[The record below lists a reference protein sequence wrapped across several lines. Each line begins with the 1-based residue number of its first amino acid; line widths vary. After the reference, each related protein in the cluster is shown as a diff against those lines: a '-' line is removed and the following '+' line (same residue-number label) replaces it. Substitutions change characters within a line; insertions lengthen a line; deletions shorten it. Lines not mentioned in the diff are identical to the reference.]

1 MLCNKDYL
9 VQTGGVEKEMEV
21 PDEFPE
27 NPWQALTANGA
38 LTLRGRCSSSFDLFV
53 NSQTEAA
60 VQPMSSQ
67 NHCLSDSD
75 SRSTSCGN
83 RCLRRPLRASFLLGM
98 LPFLLLSASP
108 LLAQEEKPKDAYQVA
123 WDAVSELLR
132 RREYGSAATKLD
144 SLAKEQD
151 LRSYGT
157 QVEADKKAI
166 NQLQVLERIVL
177 EQAAQL
183 EPGASIEISGIEY
196 TLVRYEKSTR
206 GDALI
211 LKSKSLGRE
220 TKKPIVDLPAG
231 TWVELAELDL
241 ASLETPELTLGIFL
255 TFDRIADRKAAR
267 KLFNEA
273 AATGE
278 DVTIWLAR
286 LDEAEKSRA
295 VGGKPA
301 AGDDPIVGK
310 WDGNIGPRGGI
321 PATYTFHKNG
331 TGAMTVDPKVL
342 AIQKPAPGQ
351 TLQQFEAAKRLFQS
365 MRFSWDKKEDGTYR
379 VTSKDGFGTIDGI
392 TLDGDKFQLPGDTRS
407 FVRQVDR

>member
-1 MLCNKDYL
+1 M
-9 VQTGGVEKEMEV
+9 
-21 PDEFPE
+21 
-27 NPWQALTANGA
+27 
-38 LTLRGRCSSSFDLFV
+38 
-53 NSQTEAA
+53 
-60 VQPMSSQ
+60 QPMSSQ
-67 NHCLSDSD
+67 NQCFFDPD
-75 SRSTSCGN
+75 SRSTPCGN
-83 RCLRRPLRASFLLGM
+83 RCHRRLVRASFLLGM
-98 LPFLLLSASP
+98 LPLLLLITGR
-108 LLAQEEKPKDAYQVA
+108 LLAQEDKPKDAYQAV
-123 WDAVSELLR
+123 WEEVSELLR
-132 RREYGSAATKLD
+132 RREYGSAAAKLD

-151 LRSYGT
+151 LRNYGP
-157 QVEADKKAI
+157 QVDADRKAL

-206 GDALI
+206 GDAMI

-278 DVTIWLAR
+278 DTAVWLTR
-286 LDEAEKSRA
+286 LDEAEKQA
-295 VGGKPA
+295 KNVAGKPN
-301 AGDDPIVGK
+301 AGDDPVIGK
-310 WDGNIGPRGGI
+310 WDGSIGPRGGI
-321 PATYTFHKNG
+321 PATYTFYKNG
-331 TGAMTVDPKVL
+331 TGVMTVDPKFL
-342 AIQKPAPGQ
+342 ATQKPAPGQ
-351 TLQQFEAAKRLFQS
+351 TLQQFEAAKRLIQT

-379 VTSKDGFGTIDGI
+379 VTSKNGAGTIDGI
-392 TLDGDKFQLPGDTRS
+392 SLDGDRLQLPGNAKP
-407 FVRQVDR
+407 FVRQVEM